1 VYCRVVVRAG
11 AAREPRE
18 ATGLAHYLEHMLA
31 NKGSEE
37 LGVVDRKAEEPHL
50 RAIEDAYQRLR
61 RGESEGPL
69 RDLIARHAIAA
80 APHAVPNELK
90 QLHGRLGSRAFNAF
104 TSHDQTSYVVDLP
117 AERFAAWA
125 RVEADRFAHPV
136 FRSFPTEVETI
147 CEEKKRALDDPR
159 RSARRAMMGAL
170 FAGHPYGTPVLGRSE
185 HLERPSMQAMR
196 AFYERW
202 YVPENM
208 AVVLSGDL
216 DADGA
221 LETVERWFGRLGS
234 GTAEAPA
241 VATLPALGGEQRVRL
256 AHRAP
261 PELRL
266 GWRTMDASHE
276 DAVALDLVD
285 EVLHNG
291 GVGRLDA
298 LVQRQEARSA
308 GSYHS
313 ARLEAGVFC
322 LWGRPRAGQTIEDLE
337 ARLVAEV
344 EAVQAGEVRPEDL
357 AAIVR
362 NVEVD
367 ELAGRESNKGRVRRM
382 ADAWLRGD
390 DPRDTEARLRA
401 LRDVTVSRLVE
412 VARRW
417 LGPERVVVERL
428 DGEPDL
434 RPPSTPPIPP
444 LPPGAATHSRLFEE
458 TLAMPVEPVE
468 PRALVEGRDF
478 SVLVEGGVRVVHAP
492 NPHAGLA
499 RISLRWSLG
508 WEGLP
513 GLSSAVRLA
522 REGGAA
528 GASRMALERRMFDL
542 ATTVEARAGRWT
554 TDVALIGPADAMR
567 EALAVERERWT
578 TPEVT
583 PEEAHAVVDDL
594 LLRREQARLTR
605 AHRISAL
612 TAWSLRGSDSV
623 FLQRPTADELRT
635 LAERGPAEETRRL
648 VAGALVA
655 MVSGPVDPSEVAR
668 ELGVSR
674 QLHPGA
680 EQLDYVRVPADRVL
694 LLHDDSAQA
703 QVTVHSPQYGYVA
716 DDYGPRRIWTE
727 VMGGSAGL
735 VFSEVRE
742 KRGMAYAAHAGWSN
756 GWRAGDAN
764 LAWLRVGTDSA
775 KAADVAGLLMRLLRE
790 FPAEPARIARARSG
804 ALARRRTDRIGF
816 ASVPATVEDWR
827 GKGIS
832 ADPIVSHLEALRGC
846 GDDAVREFAREVSDR
861 PVTICVVG
869 DLERID
875 RGALAALGDVTE
887 LTLDAIER

>member
-1 VYCRVVVRAG
+1 MYCRVVVRAG

-412 VARRW
+412 VARRFQQA
-417 LGPERVVVERL
+417 V
-428 DGEPDL
+428 
-434 RPPSTPPIPP
+434 RPGDTVARF
-444 LPPGAATHSRLFEE
+444 GGDE
-458 TLAMPVEPVE
+458 
-468 PRALVEGRDF
+468 F
-478 SVLVEGGVRVVHAP
+478 SVLLPAVGTAESAIMVAERLHTALSVPVE
-492 NPHAGLA
+492 
-499 RISLRWSLG
+499 
-508 WEGLP
+508 
-513 GLSSAVRLA
+513 
-522 REGGAA
+522 AA
-528 GASRMALERRMFDL
+528 GAPRPISVSVGLAMAEH
-542 ATTVEARAGRWT
+542 A
-554 TDVALIGPADAMR
+554 
-567 EALAVERERWT
+567 
-578 TPEVT
+578 EVDT
-583 PEEAHAVVDDL
+583 AE
-594 LLRREQARLTR
+594 LLRR
-605 AHRISAL
+605 
-612 TAWSLRGSDSV
+612 
-623 FLQRPTADELRT
+623 
-635 LAERGPAEETRRL
+635 
-648 VAGALVA
+648 
-655 MVSGPVDPSEVAR
+655 
-668 ELGVSR
+668 
-674 QLHPGA
+674 
-680 EQLDYVRVPADRVL
+680 
-694 LLHDDSAQA
+694 
-703 QVTVHSPQYGYVA
+703 
-716 DDYGPRRIWTE
+716 
-727 VMGGSAGL
+727 
-735 VFSEVRE
+735 
-742 KRGMAYAAHAGWSN
+742 
-756 GWRAGDAN
+756 
-764 LAWLRVGTDSA
+764 
-775 KAADVAGLLMRLLRE
+775 ADVAMYRAKKAGT
-790 FPAEPARIARARSG
+790 AR
-804 ALARRRTDRIGF
+804 T
-816 ASVPATVEDWR
+816 
-827 GKGIS
+827 
-832 ADPIVSHLEALRGC
+832 
-846 GDDAVREFAREVSDR
+846 AVFGVLPD
-861 PVTICVVG
+861 
-869 DLERID
+869 
-875 RGALAALGDVTE
+875 
-887 LTLDAIER
+887 